1 MSKYTTGEMAKLCN
15 VTVRT
20 VQYYDSRGILVPSE
34 LSEGKRRLY
43 SEEDLKKLKI
53 ICFLRDVG
61 IPIKG
66 IGELLEEDN
75 TENVISVLLEEQ
87 EKVLRD
93 ELSEKQDM
101 LDRVEQIKR
110 ELKGLDNYSVESIG
124 DIAYIMENRKKLRK
138 LHKMMMVVGIPLDL
152 VEVGLIALWI
162 VKGIWIPF
170 LVFVPVVMV
179 GAFWFSKYYFD
190 KVAYICPEC
199 HEVFKAKHV
208 EGFFAAHTPR
218 LRKLTCS
225 CCGHKGYCVE
235 TYGMEEKIYG

>member
-66 IGELLEEDN
+66 IGELLGQDN

-93 ELSEKQDM
+93 ELSEKQEM
-101 LDRVEQIKR
+101 LDKVEQIKK
-110 ELKGLDNYSVESIG
+110 ELKGIDNYSVESIG

-199 HEVFKAKHV
+199 HNVFKAKHV
-208 EGFFAAHTPR
+208 EGFFASHTPR

-235 TYGMEEKIYG
+235 TYGTEEKIYG

>member
-34 LSEGKRRLY
+34 LSEGGRRLY

-101 LDRVEQIKR
+101 LDKVEQIKR

-199 HEVFKAKHV
+199 HNVFKAKHV
-208 EGFFAAHTPR
+208 EGFFASHTPR

-235 TYGMEEKIYG
+235 TYGMEE

>member
-34 LSEGKRRLY
+34 LSEGGRRLY

-66 IGELLEEDN
+66 IGELLGEDN

-93 ELSEKQDM
+93 ELSEKQEM
-101 LDRVEQIKR
+101 LEKVEQIKK
-110 ELKGLDNYSVESIG
+110 ELKGIDNYSVESIG

-199 HEVFKAKHV
+199 HNVFKAKHV
-208 EGFFAAHTPR
+208 EGFFASHTPR

-235 TYGMEEKIYG
+235 TYGMEEKKYG

>member
-43 SEEDLKKLKI
+43 SEEDLKRLKI

-66 IGELLEEDN
+66 IGELLGEDN

-93 ELSEKQDM
+93 ELSEKQEM
-101 LDRVEQIKR
+101 LDKVEQIKK
-110 ELKGLDNYSVESIG
+110 ELKGIDNYSVESIG

-199 HEVFKAKHV
+199 HNVFKAKHV
-208 EGFFAAHTPR
+208 EGFFASHTPR

-235 TYGMEEKIYG
+235 TYGR

>member
-101 LDRVEQIKR
+101 LGKVEQIKK

-138 LHKMMMVVGIPLDL
+138 LHNTMLLVGIPLDL

-170 LVFVPVVMV
+170 VVFIPVVMV
-179 GAFWFSKYYFD
+179 GAFWFSNYYFD

-235 TYGMEEKIYG
+235 TYGMEEEIYG